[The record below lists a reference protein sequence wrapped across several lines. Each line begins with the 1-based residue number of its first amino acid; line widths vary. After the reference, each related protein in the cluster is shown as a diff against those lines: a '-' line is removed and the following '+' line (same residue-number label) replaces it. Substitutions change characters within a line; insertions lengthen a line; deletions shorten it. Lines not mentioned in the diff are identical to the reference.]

1 MTDSVKPS
9 DLNPVTKYQRNYVEL
24 RNEYV
29 SEGWED
35 HHKQLV
41 TWFLPRKG
49 WFVDTDQSNRGDKK
63 NQNII
68 NTSPLD
74 SSNTLASGMM
84 AGITSP
90 TRPWFKLATSDLALR
105 EFGPVKIW
113 LEQVE
118 RLMLQVFSRSNVYKV
133 LHGIY
138 RDLGVFGTGAMSLEF
153 DSQDI
158 IRAYPHPIGSYV
170 IGLDDRLSTSMFY
183 REIPYKVYQ
192 VVEKFGLDKCSDGVQ
207 SMYNSQNLNNIVKV
221 IHGIEP
227 NNLRNLSS
235 ALPKDMPWKSVYYEK
250 SNNEGKFLRE
260 SGFHELPVM
269 TPRWTVN
276 GTDAYGACP
285 GMDTLGVNK
294 SLQIKERRKNTLVD
308 KLTDPPMQGPASLQ
322 QGYATLVS
330 GELTFLDPG
339 ANNAEFKPSQRIE
352 PAAITVLREDIFEQT
367 KEIQRAFFT
376 DLFLMLTNIDRTQM
390 TATEVAER
398 HEEKLL
404 MLGPVLENIHN
415 DLLDPLVDRVFNIL
429 ARNNLLP
436 EVPEELAEKELSV
449 EYISILA
456 QAQRAVGVNS
466 IRQTVSFAAEVAS
479 VAGPAVLDKIDFDQT
494 IDEFADMQGVPPT
507 IIRSDDQVEEIRGA
521 RAAQQ
526 QAQQSAAEA
535 PGQAKAIKDLSE
547 AEVGPEGQ
555 SALDAVLSGAQNA
568 Q

>member
-1 MTDSVKPS
+1 MSAQVKPV
-9 DLNPVTKYQRNYVEL
+9 DLNPVTKYRRNYVEL
-24 RNEYV
+24 RNEYQ

-35 HHKQLV
+35 HHKELV
-41 TWFLPRKG
+41 HWFLPRKG
-49 WFVDTDQSNRGDKK
+49 WFVDTDQSSRGDKK

-153 DSQDI
+153 DTQDI
-158 IRAYPHPIGSYV
+158 IRAYPHPVGSYV
-170 IGLDDRLSTSMFY
+170 IGLDDRLSTNMFY

-192 VVEKFGLDKCSDGVQ
+192 VVQKFGLANCSSAVQ
-207 SMYNSQNLNNIVKV
+207 NMYQSQNLNNIVKV

-227 NNLRNLSS
+227 NNLRDLNS
-235 ALPKDMPWKSVYYEK
+235 ALPKDMPWKSVYFEK
-250 SNNEGKFLRE
+250 SNNEGKFLRD
-260 SGFHELPVM
+260 SGFQEMPVM
-269 TPRWTVN
+269 TPRWVVN
-276 GTDAYGACP
+276 GTDAYGASP

-308 KLTDPPMQGPASLQ
+308 KLTDPPMQGPSSLQ

-330 GELTFLDPG
+330 GEITFLDPG
-339 ANNAEFKPSQRIE
+339 ANGAEFKPSQRIE
-352 PAAITVLREDIFEQT
+352 HQAITVLREDIFEQT

-415 DLLDPLVDRVFNIL
+415 DLLDPLVDRTFNIL
-429 ARNNLLP
+429 ARNGLLP
-436 EVPEELAEKELSV
+436 EPPEELAETELSV

-466 IRQTVSFAAEVAS
+466 IRHTVSFATEVS
-479 VAGPAVLDKIDFDQT
+479 QVAGPGVLDKIDFDQA

-507 IIRSDDQVEEIRGA
+507 IIRSDDQVEAIRAG
-521 RAAQQ
+521 RAAAE
-526 QAQQSAAEA
+526 QAQRNAEEI

-547 AEVGPEGQ
+547 AQVGPDGG
-555 SALDAVLSGAQNA
+555 SALDALTTGVANA
-568 Q
+568 